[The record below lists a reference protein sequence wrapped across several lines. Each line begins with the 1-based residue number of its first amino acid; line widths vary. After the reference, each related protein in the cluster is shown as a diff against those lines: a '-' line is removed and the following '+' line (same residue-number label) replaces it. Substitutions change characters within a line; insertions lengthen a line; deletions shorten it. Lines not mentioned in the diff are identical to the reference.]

1 MRIELLH
8 FVNNG
13 SFGHGATNS
22 SGGFT
27 HLSSRYEFFKD
38 REVDELVA
46 DFVANISYN
55 SQHQKDPRLLDE
67 ILEKVGLKG
76 FEQKYITTL
85 SNGQF
90 RRARIAKSLYGKPD
104 LLMIE
109 DPFLGL
115 DPVAKKTV
123 SSVLEHTAAPTT
135 VCLGLKLEDEI
146 PQWIE
151 KVAVVDHTGII
162 ESGNRADLVDTLN
175 SLRSAHREQQQQMK
189 SQLEA
194 KVYHPH
200 EQSSERSETPLLEMS
215 DVNVVYRGK
224 PALKNLN
231 WVVRDGEK
239 WHIRGRNGS
248 GKTTLLS
255 LITLDHPQA
264 WNKHIKM
271 NGVPRATGKTNYF
284 DTNKQIGLPNGLV
297 HTSQDDTRTERENR
311 QIPGKRRVVEVQR
324 YKVRRSVCEQSEN
337 GAFAA
342 RHDQPAKNINFRRV
356 TQCHV
361 QRGHHQGQESDR
373 PVERM
378 RPCDWTCCK

>member
-1 MRIELLH
+1 MRIELLQ

-55 SQHQKDPRLLDE
+55 SQHKKDPRLLDE
-67 ILEKVGLKG
+67 ILEKVDLKG

-90 RRARIAKSLYGKPD
+90 RRARIAKSLYGRPD

-115 DPVAKKTV
+115 DPVAKNTV
-123 SSVLEHTAAPTT
+123 SRVLEHTGAPTT

-146 PQWIE
+146 PEWIE
-151 KVAVVDHTGII
+151 KVAIVDRIGIV
-162 ESGNRADLVDTLN
+162 ESGNRTDLAGTLT
-175 SLRSAHREQQQQMK
+175 SLRTAHREEQQQLK

-194 KVYHPH
+194 KLYHPH
-200 EQSSERSETPLLEMS
+200 EQTSDRSETPLLEMC
-215 DVNVVYRGK
+215 DVNVLYRGK
-224 PALKNLN
+224 HALKNLN
-231 WVVRDGEK
+231 WTVRDGEK
-239 WHIRGRNGS
+239 WHIRGKNGN
-248 GKTTLLS
+248 GKDQLLRHQQPDRVHVARTTRYFPQTS
-255 LITLDHPQA
+255 YCRAGNLD
-264 WNKHIKM
+264 
-271 NGVPRATGKTNYF
+271 
-284 DTNKQIGLPNGLV
+284 GLPYRLV
-297 HTSQDDTRTERENR
+297 YSSPDDARAERENR
-311 QIPGKRRVVEVQR
+311 QVSGKRWSAAIQRYRVQR
-324 YKVRRSVCEQSEN
+324 PACEQSEN

-342 RHDQPAKNINFRRV
+342 RNDQPAKNINSGRV
-356 TQCHV
+356 AQCHV
-361 QRGHHQGQESDR
+361 QRGHH
-373 PVERM
+373 
-378 RPCDWTCCK
+378 

>member
-284 DTNKQIGLPNGLV
+284 DTNKQIGF
-297 HTSQDDTRTERENR
+297 TSPEIHAIFPKHLT
-311 QIPGKRRVVEVQR
+311 VEEAISTGYQTGS
-324 YKVRRSVCEQSEN
+324 KWC
-337 GAFAA
+337 F
-342 RHDQPAKNINFRRV
+342 
-356 TQCHV
+356 
-361 QRGHHQGQESDR
+361 
-373 PVERM
+373 
-378 RPCDWTCCK
+378 CCAP